1 MRFRLIG
8 VGVACALAGAA
19 VTLPF
24 ALAGETPTTKK
35 VLFASLSGK
44 KEVDQQGD
52 KGAGDPDGRGTF
64 SALVEGNQ
72 LCFGLTVRNIGD
84 PLAAHIHR
92 GGPKVAGDIVV
103 PLEPT
108 PDSGD
113 PGASAGCVDVTATQ
127 AAAILKRPHRFY
139 ANVHTEAFP
148 GGAVRGQLFGRRR

>member
-8 VGVACALAGAA
+8 LGVACALAGAA
-19 VTLPF
+19 VTIPF
-24 ALAGETPTTKK
+24 ALAGQSTSSK
-35 VLFASLSGK
+35 VLFSVLTGK
-44 KEVDQQGD
+44 KEVDQQGH

-64 SALVEGNQ
+64 SALIDGGQ
-72 LCFGLTVRNIGD
+72 LCFGITVRNIGD

-103 PLEPT
+103 PLEPI

-113 PGASAGCVDVTATQ
+113 PGASAGCVPVTSGQ
-127 AAAILKRPHRFY
+127 AAAILKNPHRFY